1 MCAAAKPH
9 HTLRKKIYFSD
20 EFLFIQEAGVVKT
33 IAGRLLTLP
42 IVMFLVTLII
52 FLLILQLP
60 AEERVVVYLPRP
72 VRICPQRTQPT
83 W

>member
-1 MCAAAKPH
+1 M
-9 HTLRKKIYFSD
+9 
-20 EFLFIQEAGVVKT
+20 VKT